1 MNYLIDSSAWIEYLE
16 GSRGGEKVS
25 EFLKEGE
32 IFSLSLIIAEVIS
45 KVKRSGKD
53 FNLAYKIITSNS
65 KVLEISPQIA
75 KESGLLHAEIK
86 KNKTNFGLVDAII
99 LVSTRMLKA
108 NLVTQ
113 DNHFK
118 GFKEAILIR

>member
-16 GSRGGEKVS
+16 GSKGGEKVS
-25 EFLKEGE
+25 EFLKKGE

-45 KVKRSGKD
+45 KVKRMEKD
-53 FNLAYKIITSNS
+53 FNLAYKIISSNS
-65 KVLEISPQIA
+65 KVLEINPQIA

-86 KNKTNFGLVDAII
+86 KKKTSFGLIDAII
-99 LVSTRMLKA
+99 LVSARKLKA

-118 GFKEAILIR
+118 GFKEAILIN

>member
-1 MNYLIDSSAWIEYLE
+1 MDFSL
-16 GSRGGEKVS
+16 
-25 EFLKEGE
+25 LKEGE

-45 KVKRSGKD
+45 KIKRSGKD

-86 KNKTNFGLVDAII
+86 KNKANFGLIDAII
-99 LVSTRMLKA
+99 LVSARMLKA

-113 DNHFK
+113 DGHFK
-118 GFKEAILIR
+118 GFKEAILIK